1 MIYSVICFNYSVGTD
16 MVFIG
21 NEYPS
26 INSNLKYKS
35 FIIFY
40 SNLATIVDEIQW
52 FARRFNLIETLDK

>member
-1 MIYSVICFNYSVGTD
+1 

-21 NEYPS
+21 SEHPS
-26 INSNLKYKS
+26 VNSNLKYKS